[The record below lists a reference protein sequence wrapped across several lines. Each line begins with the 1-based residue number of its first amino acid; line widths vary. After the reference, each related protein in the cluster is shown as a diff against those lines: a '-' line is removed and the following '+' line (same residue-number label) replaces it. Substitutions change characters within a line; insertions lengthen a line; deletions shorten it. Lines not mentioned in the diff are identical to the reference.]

1 MKLTDEEL
9 STKKVRESAGKL
21 FIYIAKEIK
30 CSGCSGGEQPEQNT
44 QVTQEVSRTSRML
57 GSYVIRND

>member
-21 FIYIAKEIK
+21 FIYIAKE
-30 CSGCSGGEQPEQNT
+30 N
-44 QVTQEVSRTSRML
+44 QVL
-57 GSYVIRND
+57 GLLRW